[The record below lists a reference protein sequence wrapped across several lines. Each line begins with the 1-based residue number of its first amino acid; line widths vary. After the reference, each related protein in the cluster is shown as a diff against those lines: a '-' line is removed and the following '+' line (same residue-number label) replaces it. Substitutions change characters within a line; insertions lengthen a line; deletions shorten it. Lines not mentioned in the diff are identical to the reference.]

1 MDEIKRILEM
11 VKEGK
16 LSPDE
21 GSRLINALNDKDRDE
36 QSNNHQKKSRWLKIV
51 VKSKE
56 NSPKKENVNIR
67 IPLNIMKTA
76 LKLGGKF
83 NFAIPEEAKL
93 KMEEKG
99 IDINELMG
107 PEGLTNLI
115 GELGSSEP
123 YTLVDVDDEDE
134 TVKIF
139 IE

>member
-21 GSRLINALNDKDRDE
+21 GSRLINALNEKDE

>member
-21 GSRLINALNDKDRDE
+21 GSRLINALNEKDE
-36 QSNNHQKKSRWLKIV
+36 QSNNHQKKSRWLKII

>member
-93 KMEEKG
+93 KMEERG

>member
-21 GSRLINALNDKDRDE
+21 GSRLINALNKKDE